1 MNVSAVNLSL
11 AAPAELTGPAP
22 ATYLFVPG
30 HRPELIAKARRSAA
44 DAVVIDL
51 EDAVAPEQ
59 RPAARA
65 ATAAALAEHAA
76 EPPASGQQLWVR
88 VNAAGSPEAE
98 ADLAA
103 IGELLTHARLPKVT
117 NPAEIDWL
125 VARAPRLVATLPAVE
140 SAAGLLAAP
149 SVAAHPLVAR
159 LGLGGVDLIGD
170 LGCADTPE
178 ALAYPRSVL
187 VVASRAAGLPGPV
200 NSVYTRLD
208 DPDGL
213 VAHARAAKALGFAAQ
228 SVLSPRQLGPVQ
240 DVFGGSARELVWARE
255 VLAAFD
261 ASAGAATCTLSGDF
275 VDLPVAE
282 RARRILARTP

>member
-1 MNVSAVNLSL
+1 MSAASGPGS
-11 AAPAELTGPAP
+11 AGESQGPPPAS
-22 ATYLFVPG
+22 YLFVPG
-30 HRPELIAKARRSAA
+30 HRPELIAKARQSSA

-65 ATAAALAEHAA
+65 AAAAALAEHARRS
-76 EPPASGQQLWVR
+76 PASRQQLWVR
-88 VNAAGSPEAE
+88 VNAAGSAEAE

-103 IGELLTHARLPKVT
+103 LGELLTHARVPKVT
-117 NPAEIDWL
+117 DPAQIDW
-125 VARAPRLVATLPAVE
+125 VAARAPRLVATLPAVE
-140 SAAGLLAAP
+140 CAAGLLAAP
-149 SVAAHPLVAR
+149 AVAAHPLVVR

-178 ALAYPRSVL
+178 ALAHPRSVL

-208 DPDGL
+208 DPEGL
-213 VAHARAAKALGFAAQ
+213 LVHARTAKALGFAAQ
-228 SVLSPRQLGPVQ
+228 SALSPRQLGAIQ
-240 DVFGGSARELVWARE
+240 EVFGGSERERTWARE
-255 VLAAFD
+255 VLAAFT
-261 ASAGAATCTLSGDF
+261 ASAGAATRTPSGDF

-282 RARRILARTP
+282 RARRILAATTA

>member
-1 MNVSAVNLSL
+1 MS
-11 AAPAELTGPAP
+11 PARTP

-59 RPAARA
+59 RPTARA
-65 ATAAALAEHAA
+65 ATAAALAE
-76 EPPASGQQLWVR
+76 PASETGQQLWVR
-88 VNAAGSPEAE
+88 INAAGSAEAE

-103 IGELLTHARLPKVT
+103 LGELLTHARVPKVT
-117 NPAEIDWL
+117 DPAQIDW
-125 VARAPRLVATLPAVE
+125 VADRAPRLMATLPAVE
-140 SAAGLLAAP
+140 CAAGLLAAP
-149 SVAAHPLVAR
+149 AVAAHPLVVR
-159 LGLGGVDLIGD
+159 LGLGGVDLVGD

-208 DPDGL
+208 DPEGL
-213 VAHARAAKALGFAAQ
+213 VRHARTAKALGFGAQ
-228 SVLSPRQLGPVQ
+228 SVLSPRQLEPVRA
-240 DVFGGSARELVWARE
+240 VFGDSAREQAWARE
-255 VLAAFD
+255 VLAAF
-261 ASAGAATCTLSGDF
+261 ATSAGAATRTPSGDF
-275 VDLPVAE
+275 VDLPVAD

>member
-1 MNVSAVNLSL
+1 VSAALTV
-11 AAPAELTGPAP
+11 ARAPATASIAGPAP
-22 ATYLFVPG
+22 TTYLFVPG

-76 EPPASGQQLWVR
+76 EPPESGQRLWVR

-98 ADLAA
+98 ADLAVL
-103 IGELLTHARLPKVT
+103 GELLTRARLPKVT
-117 NPAEIDWL
+117 DPAEIDWL
-125 VARAPRLVATLPAVE
+125 AARAPRLVATLPAVE

-149 SVAAHPLVAR
+149 AVAAHPLVVR

-170 LGCADTPE
+170 LGCAAIPE

-213 VAHARAAKALGFAAQ
+213 VRHARAAKALGFTAQ
-228 SVLSPRQLGPVQ
+228 SVLSPRQLEPVRA
-240 DVFGGSARELVWARE
+240 VFADFEREVAWARE
-255 VLAAFD
+255 VLTAFAASD
-261 ASAGAATCTLSGDF
+261 GAATRTAAGDF

-282 RARRILARTP
+282 RARRILSRIP